1 MNSVVEGL
9 IVTAMGAAWATI
21 CTFALRSDWYIQRT
35 AGSVLRSNR
44 RPVTPDAIAQVV
56 PWLKTGLIMCLVMG
70 VAIAVVGVIVLVMG
84 VATVLKG
91 P

>member
-56 PWLKTGLIMCLVMG
+56 PWARIGLILCILMG
-70 VAIAVVGVIVLVMG
+70 VAIALMGVITLVMG
-84 VATVLKG
+84 VATVSKG
-91 P
+91 L